1 MSKVALLDGDI
12 YVYRVG
18 FACEEEDDEA
28 IVARTLRLFITDIL
42 LELDDVEDY
51 QVYITGKG
59 NFRNEYAITAGYKE
73 NRKDMQKPK
82 WYNFIREQ
90 LINDWEAHVT
100 EGQEADDAI
109 AIEAT
114 RLGDNCIIVSID
126 KDFNQ
131 IKGWKYNFVKKEL
144 YYVSEDEGLLN
155 FYCQFLEGDK
165 VDNIIGVKGIGP
177 VKARGLLE
185 GKTAK
190 EMYEV
195 CVEKLGSEERAIE
208 NGRLLFLR
216 REPEQIWEPPS
227 V

>member
-1 MSKVALLDGDI
+1 MSKTALLDGDI

-18 FACEEEDDEA
+18 FACEDEEDEA

-59 NFRNEYAITAGYKE
+59 NFRDKYAVTVGYKE
-73 NRKDMQKPK
+73 NRKGMKKPK
-82 WYNFIREQ
+82 WYSFIREQ
-90 LINDWEAHVT
+90 LINDWGAYVT

-114 RLGDNCIIVSID
+114 LLGDKCIIVSID

-131 IKGWKYNFVKKEL
+131 IKGWKYNFVKKDL
-144 YYVSEDEGLLN
+144 YYVTEEEGVLN

-177 VKARGLLE
+177 KKAKVLLE
-185 GKTAK
+185 GKTAR

-195 CVEKLGSEERAIE
+195 CVEQLGSEERAIE
-208 NGRLLFLR
+208 NGRLLYLR
-216 REPEQIWEPPS
+216 RETGQIWEPPND
-227 V
+227 

>member
-1 MSKVALLDGDI
+1 MKKALLDGDI

-42 LELDDVEDY
+42 LELDDVDDY

-59 NFRNEYAITAGYKE
+59 NFRNEYAVTAGYKE

-82 WYNFIREQ
+82 WYSFIREQ
-90 LINDWEAHVT
+90 LINDWDAYIT

-131 IKGWKYNFVKKEL
+131 VKGWKYNFVKKEI
-144 YYVSEDEGLLN
+144 YYVSEEEGLLN

-177 VKARGLLE
+177 KKARALLE
-185 GKTAK
+185 GKTER

-216 REPEQIWEPPS
+216 RTPEQLWEPPS
-227 V
+227 D